1 MITTYQSESL
11 TEIPNNI
18 RKMNKKR
25 YSETPVH
32 EYRIKY
38 LPKNSTIPNY
48 HYYMCE
54 TAEQALQFQIEMAKH
69 KRWEFEILKIEKFF
83 KYSDMWVDESDV
95 LTDKNKY
102 VTKDMHD
109 E

>member
-1 MITTYQSESL
+1 MLVLE
-11 TEIPNNI
+11 EPVF
-18 RKMNKKR
+18 KMNKKR
-25 YSETPVH
+25 YSQTPIH

-38 LPKNSTIPNY
+38 LTKNTSIPNY

-54 TAEQALQFQIEMAKH
+54 DANQALTFQIEMAKH
-69 KRWEFEILKIEKFF
+69 KKWQFEILKIEKFF
-83 KYSDMWVDESDV
+83 KYAGKWIDESDV
-95 LTDKNKY
+95 LNDQNKY

>member
-1 MITTYQSESL
+1 MS
-11 TEIPNNI
+11 
-18 RKMNKKR
+18 NKKR

-38 LPKNSTIPNY
+38 LTKNSTIPSY

-54 TAEQALQFQIEMAKH
+54 DAQQALAFQIEMAKV
-69 KRWEFEILKIEKFF
+69 KKWEFEILKIEKYF
-83 KYSDMWVDESDV
+83 KYSGKWLDESDV
-95 LTDKNKY
+95 LTDQNKY
-102 VTKDMHD
+102 ITKDMHD

>member
-1 MITTYQSESL
+1 MTITFQSEL
-11 TEIPNNI
+11 LNEIS
-18 RKMNKKR
+18 KTYMNKKR
-25 YSETPVH
+25 YSETPIH

-38 LPKNSTIPNY
+38 LTKGAFVPNY

-54 TAEQALQFQIEMAKH
+54 NAEQALDFQIEMAKH

-83 KYSDMWVDESDV
+83 KYSDKWVDESDV
-95 LTDKNKY
+95 ITNEIKF

>member
-1 MITTYQSESL
+1 ML
-11 TEIPNNI
+11 TLEEPVF
-18 RKMNKKR
+18 KMNKKR
-25 YSETPVH
+25 YSQTPIH

-38 LPKNSTIPNY
+38 LTKNTSIPNY

-54 TAEQALQFQIEMAKH
+54 DADQALAFQIEMAKH
-69 KRWEFEILKIEKFF
+69 KKWQFEILRIEKFF
-83 KYSDMWVDESDV
+83 KYANKWIDESDV
-95 LTDKNKY
+95 LNDQNKY